1 MKNPLALLA
10 LAVLFLAGSRQ
21 ELLAENRPDADPV
34 QPADVVISHTPGSI
48 TFRLDEVAKPER
60 RFSYAT
66 TGDKIAKEIKIDPD
80 GGRAL
85 FEPPEYV
92 VLHNSFAGAREMR
105 GIGEDVL
112 FQMLL
117 QAWSQHRPVVLS
129 PDAIWLVI
137 SQGLSWYVNSH
148 PEEVRKAFVDHEG
161 KRELT
166 VLTNDLFSEQADWV
180 GLVSGFTSE
189 IAKYTNNDAAGTLV
203 ADFSTTGVDERIASK
218 ITLMDVVKPY
228 FDYTAFYVVCGI
240 PSITLTGTPEDW
252 RKVQQKARALSNFGL
267 GWWADMLDP
276 ILDEFVAAAEGHPD
290 YWFWKDIVCKTR
302 PRTIQGASCAKNPP
316 KPTNVDGWFLKFF
329 PFDGKGRTGDKVPV
343 TKTMM
348 SETVCVPFKYKVMTP
363 AGGLISET
371 DMELVGG
378 IVGVQEDSSTFTLS
392 PKIGWFVRVEKGKY
406 EAGLKP
412 APGYLSDGGQDWG
425 QIYNRPTEDRN
436 YGGRRQV
443 RMSTSLYYW
452 DQGPLTRRNFST
464 RKSDTHM
471 CEFLYGFDVQDSKL
485 TVGNTSFYQPSTRTY
500 MDPFRSWIDPVHINE
515 GMLTNLQT
523 SFDYVEVCR
532 RRADNEI
539 MAGAKFS
546 FRDVYG
552 FHLGVADDFINKL
565 EEETAQ
571 GTDTSAVRFYAD
583 KVRAEL
589 DSLEDAASN
598 LDFLLY
604 PTRFGSGFH
613 IGAGSEVFLG
623 PASRYFTPLVG
634 LNMGGDLMFGRVD
647 VFLEMLLAWGGR
659 FRQDIPLDGYSWSAG
674 KKQKG
679 GSMDISFGYTVK
691 DALGYRFMP
700 FVGIGVGFIDYPENP
715 GNRTDNSGELKKSDE
730 VSGLRL
736 QAGIASDFKL
746 HREIDRRWGMTS
758 LSEFTFRTRFYV
770 ARTDLRRVNFSG
782 SGLAFSSPAWTVNFG
797 ISLNMMNWIRAK

>member
-21 ELLAENRPDADPV
+21 EMRAENRPDPV
-34 QPADVVISHTPGSI
+34 QPADIVVSRAPGSI
-48 TFRLDEVAKPER
+48 TFSLDEVAKPER

-66 TGDKIAKEIKIDPD
+66 TGDEIAKQIKIDPD

-137 SQGLSWYVNSH
+137 SQGLSWYVNQH
-148 PEEVRKAFVDHEG
+148 PEEVRRAFVDHEG

-228 FDYTAFYVVCGI
+228 FDYTAFYIVCGI

-276 ILDEFVAAAEGHPD
+276 ILEQFVDAAEGHPD

-316 KPTNVDGWFLKFF
+316 KPTDVDGWFLKFF
-329 PFDGKGRTGDKVPV
+329 PFDGKGRTGEKVPV

-348 SETVCVPFKYKVMTP
+348 SETVCVPFKYKVVTP
-363 AGGLISET
+363 DGGLVSET

-378 IVGVQEDSSTFTLS
+378 IVGVQEDTATFTLS
-392 PKIGWFVRVEKGKY
+392 PKIGWFVRVEKGNY
-406 EAGLKP
+406 EAGLK
-412 APGYLSDGGQDWG
+412 AVSEPGATTANNPVPEEQ
-425 QIYNRPTEDRN
+425 NRPLE
-436 YGGRRQV
+436 
-443 RMSTSLYYW
+443 MSSSLVYW
-452 DQGPLTRRNFST
+452 DQGPLTRSNFSS
-464 RKSDTHM
+464 RKSASQA
-471 CEFLYGFDVQDSKL
+471 CEFLCGLDVQESRTKI
-485 TVGNTSFYQPSTRTY
+485 GNTSFLQHSSRTY
-500 MDPFRSWIDPVHINE
+500 MDPFRSWIDPEQFNE
-515 GMLTNLQT
+515 GLLTNLQT
-523 SFDYVEVCR
+523 GFDYVEVCR
-532 RRADNEI
+532 RRAEREI
-539 MAGAKFS
+539 MKGTKFS
-546 FRDVYG
+546 YQDIYG
-552 FHLGVADDFINKL
+552 FHLGVADNFISKL
-565 EEETAQ
+565 NEETAQ
-571 GTDTSAVRFYAD
+571 GADTSAVRFYAD

-589 DSLEDAASN
+589 DSLADAGADY
-598 LDFLLY
+598 DFLLY
-604 PTRFGSGFH
+604 PAGFGSGIH
-613 IGAGSEVFLG
+613 AGAGSEVFVG
-623 PASRYFTPLVG
+623 SASRYFSPLVG
-634 LNMGGDLMFGRVD
+634 LNLGGDLFFGRVD
-647 VFLEMLLAWGGR
+647 VFLEMLLAWGGP
-659 FRQDIPLDGYSWSAG
+659 FRQDVPLDGYSWSAG

-691 DALGYRFMP
+691 DATGYRLIP

-715 GNRTDNSGELKKSDE
+715 GNCTDNYGNLKKSDE